1 MISILSPSSEAFLAN
16 MARVQRTI
24 DEASRQT
31 SSGKRVNVASDAP
44 GELDTILQLHTDET
58 RNTQIQENLAVAKAD
73 ADAADGALTSATQ
86 LMDRARVL
94 AAQGATFTVDAAG
107 RQSIAGEVQSL
118 LEQMVAI
125 SRTTVQG
132 RYIFGGDQDSN
143 PPYAVD
149 LTAASGVSSLTSSP
163 ATRQVENSAGGA
175 VAVSQN
181 AQEIFDT
188 QNPDPVTNDDPPI
201 TTPAASHCHDP
212 LAHHAP
218 PNPPPPPDNVF
229 AALNNLRLGL
239 LANDT
244 TQITAA
250 SASIQTASD
259 HLNTAQAFY
268 GTVQNRIT
276 DATNYSATYDV
287 QIKTELSQK
296 EDADITTA
304 ALTVTEGNT
313 QLQAAFQMQAKMPR
327 TTLFDFMG

>member
-1 MISILSPSSEAFLAN
+1 MITVLSPSTEAFLAN
-16 MARVQRTI
+16 MARVQRSI
-24 DEASRQT
+24 DDASLQT

-44 GELDTILQLHTDET
+44 SELDTILQLHTDET

-175 VAVSQN
+175 FAVSQN

-188 QNPDPVTNDDPPI
+188 QNPDPVTTDDPPI
-201 TTPAASHCHDP
+201 TTPAA
-212 LAHHAP
+212 
-218 PNPPPPPDNVF
+218 DNVF

-268 GTVQNRIT
+268 GIVQNRIT

-304 ALTVTEGNT
+304 ALTVTQGNT
-313 QLQAAFQMQAKMPR
+313 QLEAAFQMQAKMPR

>member
-1 MISILSPSSEAFLAN
+1 MITNLSPSSEAFMAN
-16 MARVQRTI
+16 IDRVQRNVE
-24 DEASRQT
+24 EASRQV

-44 GELDTILQLHTDET
+44 NEIDTILQLRSDEV
-58 RNTQIQENLAVAKAD
+58 RNSQIQANLGVAQAD

-86 LMDRARVL
+86 LMDRATVL
-94 AAQGATFTVDAAG
+94 AAQGANFTVDATG
-107 RQSIAGEVQSL
+107 RQNIAGEVQSL
-118 LEQMVAI
+118 LEQMTAI
-125 SRTTVQG
+125 SNTTVQG
-132 RYIFGGDQDSN
+132 RYIFGGDQDTT
-143 PPYAVD
+143 PPYEVD
-149 LTAASGVSSLTSSP
+149 LTAANGAARLTSSP
-163 ATRQVENSAGGA
+163 ATRRVESAAGGSF
-175 VAVSQN
+175 AVSQG
-181 AQEIFDT
+181 AQDIFDAR
-188 QNPDPVTNDDPPI
+188 NPDDTL
-201 TTPAASHCHDP
+201 ASS
-212 LAHHAP
+212 
-218 PNPPPPPDNVF
+218 NVF

-244 TQITAA
+244 AQITAA
-250 SASIQTASD
+250 SASLQLASD